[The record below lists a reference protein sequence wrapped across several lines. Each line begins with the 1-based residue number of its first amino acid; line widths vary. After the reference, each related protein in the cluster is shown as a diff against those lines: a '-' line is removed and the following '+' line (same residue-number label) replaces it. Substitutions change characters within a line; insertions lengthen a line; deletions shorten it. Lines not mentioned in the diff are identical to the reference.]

1 MRSMLGSLSVLLAV
15 ISTGHSLL
23 CTQCA
28 GSNSYPCNGDN
39 ITCPS
44 DSVCGATYTLTG
56 VGDAESIKSYAR
68 ECVPRKECDMA
79 GSISLL
85 AGIKI
90 LLGRSCC
97 YTDLCLPA
105 QPKLPAVSTK
115 LNGLVCP
122 ACVSEGS
129 TWCNP
134 NDGTLRCTG
143 SETACLM
150 QTVNLQGHSLLC
162 TQCEDNESFK
172 CEGGNITCPSD
183 FVCGTTYT
191 VNIVGST
198 EASKSYTR
206 ECVLRKE
213 CDFQG
218 GISLLADI
226 KILLGRSCCYT
237 DLCIPA
243 QPKLPA
249 VSTKLNGL
257 VCPACVS
264 EDSTWCNPKDGT
276 VRCTGSET
284 ACLTQTINMTGLV
297 SLKTAVRGC
306 ATRRLCDLGKQTAD
320 TPGATVEV
328 THTCTSGAAILYSGF
343 SCAVIV
349 MILLSHARSCKQCV
363 SLLSTSCD
371 GPSITCPSDNVCG
384 ASHTETTAGGAV
396 VTTNYVRGCVPKN
409 QCNFKGSL
417 SVINNVMNRISSTC
431 CDTDNCTP
439 DLPTYKIFPVYEV
452 TTLAAYFLQLSVP
465 AVSTRLNGLVCRTCF
480 SADTDSCYTKDSM
493 QCTGD
498 ENMCLLQTI
507 SITGKIV
514 SLQTALRGCATKSLC
529 DLGRQTEEIAGHK
542 VDTRYICTSG
552 TAGLY
557 SGLTLSLIVI
567 LITMF
572 S

>member
-249 VSTKLNGL
+249 VST
-257 VCPACVS
+257 
-264 EDSTWCNPKDGT
+264 
-276 VRCTGSET
+276 R
-284 ACLTQTINMTGLV
+284 
-297 SLKTAVRGC
+297 
-306 ATRRLCDLGKQTAD
+306 
-320 TPGATVEV
+320 
-328 THTCTSGAAILYSGF
+328 F
-343 SCAVIV
+343 
-349 MILLSHARSCKQCV
+349 
-363 SLLSTSCD
+363 
-371 GPSITCPSDNVCG
+371 
-384 ASHTETTAGGAV
+384 
-396 VTTNYVRGCVPKN
+396 
-409 QCNFKGSL
+409 
-417 SVINNVMNRISSTC
+417 
-431 CDTDNCTP
+431 
-439 DLPTYKIFPVYEV
+439 
-452 TTLAAYFLQLSVP
+452 
-465 AVSTRLNGLVCRTCF
+465 NGLVCRTCV
-480 SADTDSCYTKDSM
+480 STYSDWCYTDDTVH
-493 QCTGD
+493 CTGN
-498 ENMCLLQTI
+498 ENMCLLQTT
-507 SITGKIV
+507 SITGAV
-514 SLQTALRGCATKSLC
+514 SMTNALRGCATKSLC
-529 DLGRQTEEIAGHK
+529 DLGSQTAETAGQK
-542 VDTRYICTSG
+542 VDVRFICTSG

-557 SGLTLSLIVI
+557 SGLTLSLVAI
-567 LITMF
+567 LITNIF